1 MAKNLKKLISMI
13 LALAMCLSIIAT
25 PAAASDLSGNEEA
38 ALTQTVEVQESENLN
53 NEIPAEES
61 TPDLSA
67 EIPEGGDAGLD
78 SEPVEDGGTSDLPLE
93 IVESEDNPNRYD
105 AGWGG
110 FPSWGDND
118 EEENEEEEEKKE
130 NTQNSDKYEWYQVYL
145 QGKLI
150 ASGQGA
156 AGNTHYLGTSYK
168 AGISTN
174 GPMLTWYIHP
184 KNGNSGNFGT
194 TIDMRSYITIP
205 DGYTVAD
212 YTVEESSI
220 DGINNDSSAYMYD
233 NAIIKI
239 TIKTL
244 LDENKQEV
252 EIEKVTSVTVNHFYR
267 TYDIYTG
274 ETVLDGSTTSSEGA
288 EVGDIYTAVAVPSY
302 KGNAY
307 EQQTEDGALTITLV
321 ADAASNVI
329 NIEYLRTVDTTPA
342 ETAVTVNHIYKTY
355 DAYTKQTT
363 EDGRTTSSEAATE
376 GDVYTAAAVPS
387 YNGNAYEQQTEDGAL
402 TITLVADAA
411 SNVINIEYLRTVDT
425 TPAETAVTVN
435 HIYKTHDAY
444 TKQTTEDGR
453 TTSSEAATEGDVYTA
468 AAVPSYNGN
477 AYEQQTADSALTIT
491 VVADAASNVINIE
504 YLRTVD
510 TTPVDYEPVLTVTKI
525 ADRKGYKEGDTVTWT
540 ITVKNISAYTAYNV
554 KIADDLTGES
564 WIVDA
569 LAPGA
574 AQSFT
579 ATMTNVAAG
588 MLSNVAE
595 VTWTDNDEI
604 PDSEEP
610 DEIKSDEDEEVLEI
624 RELIDNAPALT
635 VTKTADRKSYKAGD
649 TVTWTI
655 TVKNISAY
663 TAYNVKVADDLTGES
678 WTVEALAPGAEQSF
692 TATMA
697 NVASG
702 TLKNIAE
709 VTWEDN
715 DEIPDEK
722 EPEEPKET
730 KDDEI
735 INIRELIDYAPVL
748 SVVKTAGKAVYE
760 AGETITWTIT
770 VKNISEYTAYNVN
783 IVDELTGDRWSIR
796 TLAPGAE
803 KSFTTSLENAQP
815 GSIKNVAV
823 VTWEDG
829 DEIPDEEE
837 TEEIR
842 TTSDE
847 ELVGI
852 NDPKPENY
860 TPVLN
865 VTKVA
870 GKKVY
875 GYGETII
882 WTITVKNVSEY
893 PAYNVVIVDDLTGDR
908 WTIDVLGPGAE
919 ESFLTS
925 LANAEPGT
933 VRNVAV
939 VTWEDGDEIPDE
951 EETNEIKTTNDEEI
965 VEKEEPV
972 DYAPVL
978 TLVKTADKET
988 YEVGETITWTINV
1001 MNISEHSAH
1010 NITVVDELTGDEW
1023 FIDELAPGRRKVF
1036 TVSVENAA
1044 AGTVKNVVVASWTD
1058 NDEIPD
1064 EEEEEIKTADDEEI
1078 VSVVEPPN
1086 PAPVLRIIKTS
1097 SKYRFTTGETVT
1109 WYISVE
1115 NISEYTAYEV
1125 VVVDELTK
1133 DRWYVGTLEP
1143 GAARTFAATTQTAA
1157 AGSITNVA
1165 VVTWTDGDET
1175 PDAEET
1181 DEVKRGSDDALVI
1194 VEDPAPT
1201 VDPTPNVDPIPQNDD
1216 GDIIIEDEDVPL
1228 ADAPKTGDISGV
1240 LAAISLLSFG
1250 GMVLL
1255 KKKED

>member
-302 KGNAY
+302 K
-307 EQQTEDGALTITLV
+307 
-321 ADAASNVI
+321 
-329 NIEYLRTVDTTPA
+329 
-342 ETAVTVNHIYKTY
+342 
-355 DAYTKQTT
+355 
-363 EDGRTTSSEAATE
+363 
-376 GDVYTAAAVPS
+376 
-387 YNGNAYEQQTEDGAL
+387 GNAYEQQTEDGAL